1 MQKNQATND
10 INMVVKIDTIQ
21 KLLHSQVKSLILESI
36 NKLPTVGTDYI
47 AGYRDALDQLLRD
60 LDNL

>member
-21 KLLHSQVKSLILESI
+21 KLLHSQVKALILETL
-36 NKLPTVGTDYI
+36 NKLPQVSTDYV
-47 AGYRDALDQLLRD
+47 AGYRDALDQLMRD